1 MTSIGLFHNN
11 WGYCGGVPDSVKNWW
26 EFLTGDDGVGF
37 GVFISLTLLLANL
50 QMGSVNYGR
59 QGLNFTC

>member
-1 MTSIGLFHNN
+1 MWDFTWRVSDCEELGG
-11 WGYCGGVPDSVKNWW
+11 GYSQEN
-26 EFLTGDDGVGF
+26 DGVGF
-37 GVFISLTLLLANL
+37 GIFISLTLLLANL